1 MIGVDA
7 TLPILIADDDADDCL
22 LAREALIEAGLANP
36 VHTVEDGERLLDYL
50 HRRGA
55 YAAPAAAPRP
65 GLILLDLN
73 MPRMGGLEALRA
85 LRADPALRAIPVV
98 VLSTSAAGA
107 DRRGVE
113 DLGACAY
120 LTKPDSFAGLVALMQ
135 ALGRAWPR
143 ANASARGEG

>member
-22 LAREALIEAGLANP
+22 LAREALVEAGLANP

-85 LRADPALRAIPVV
+85 LRAIPVV

-135 ALGRAWPR
+135 ALGRAWLS

>member
-22 LAREALIEAGLANP
+22 LAREALVEAGLANP

-73 MPRMGGLEALRA
+73 MPRMGGLEALR
-85 LRADPALRAIPVV
+85 ALRAIPVV